1 MLNCWYVI
9 LPYICE
15 AAAAVSVIWAVLRL
29 RKAEEPIREYIY
41 KKSVRALPHRA
52 MLCMIFAG
60 LGFVTMVL
68 YLAMNGS
75 GLRDRLPGAE
85 GAGGRGSVAPV
96 AVYADP
102 EMGKAPRP
110 GLGYASGVI
119 HQFLFVNSGLL
130 PAFKKI

>member
-1 MLNCWYVI
+1 
-9 LPYICE
+9 
-15 AAAAVSVIWAVLRL
+15 
-29 RKAEEPIREYIY
+29 
-41 KKSVRALPHRA
+41 

-75 GLRDRLPGAE
+75 GGRVASVIAYLALKALV
-85 GAGGRGSVAPV
+85 AGGSVAPV

-119 HQFLFVNSGLL
+119 HQFLF
-130 PAFKKI
+130 